1 MNTPIR
7 DFFQKCKDKQKNDE
21 DIKNAPGI
29 DFICDFRE
37 RITFH
42 IISKTSIP
50 MIFGQGQTE
59 YFFELDDEDIEYF
72 QNKYRKKLEQ
82 EKELNITEIKNS
94 YKL

>member
-1 MNTPIR
+1 MKTLIR
-7 DFFQKCKDKQKNDE
+7 DFFKKCRDKQKNDE
-21 DIKNAPGI
+21 EIKNNPDV

-50 MIFGQGQTE
+50 MVLGSAQTE
-59 YFFELDDEDIEYF
+59 CFFELDDEDIEYF
-72 QNKYRKKLEQ
+72 QNKYHKKLEQ